1 MEPPRLV
8 STKQLASML
17 SVSERHLYRLMSAGK
32 LPPPIRIGRCLR
44 WRLEDFPGLGDR
56 SPDGPDSTPRR

>member
-1 MEPPRLV
+1 MEHPHLV
-8 STKQLASML
+8 STKQLASRL

-44 WRLEDFPGLGDR
+44 WRPEDFPGLDDR
-56 SPDGPDSTPRR
+56 SPKGPDSTLGK